1 MSRQAKGLKH
11 PRPGGSTTMDLVTP
25 LIDLLSAAVLVFLV
39 FVGSKA
45 VRAFRQS
52 KQAVIES
59 ASLLEI
65 IVNALTSRLESS
77 ESVVTDLQHAFERI
91 NHSSAELE
99 NEQSK
104 LRGSYRHVLEHLQE
118 SLSNDKRLLLELEQ
132 LKVRLGSIQERRPLT
147 ENVQKPTP
155 TGRLPESTSDA
166 LAALTPTERHTLEI
180 LSREGPK
187 AAPELGRRMRKSRE
201 HMARL
206 MKKLYL
212 EGYVDRESNHAPFRY
227 KLSEKIASLLDH
239 EESVTEEALEKA

>member
-1 MSRQAKGLKH
+1 
-11 PRPGGSTTMDLVTP
+11 MDLVTP
-25 LIDLLSAAVLVFLV
+25 LIDLLSVAVLVFLV
-39 FVGSKA
+39 LVGSKA
-45 VRAFRQS
+45 VRAFKQS

-65 IVNALTSRLESS
+65 IVNALTTRVSSS
-77 ESVVTDLQHAFERI
+77 ESVVSDLQHDFERI
-91 NHSSAELE
+91 NDKNTELE
-99 NEQSK
+99 HEQSK
-104 LRGSYRHVLEHLQE
+104 LRGSYRQVLEHLQE
-118 SLSNDKRLLLELEQ
+118 TLSNDKRLLLELEQ
-132 LKVRLGSIQERRPLT
+132 LKVRLGTIQERQPLT
-147 ENVQKPTP
+147 ENVEKPAATPTP
-155 TGRLPESTSDA
+155 TNRLPASPRNA

-227 KLSEKIASLLDH
+227 KLSEKIATLLDRDKG
-239 EESVTEEALEKA
+239 SVTEEALEKV